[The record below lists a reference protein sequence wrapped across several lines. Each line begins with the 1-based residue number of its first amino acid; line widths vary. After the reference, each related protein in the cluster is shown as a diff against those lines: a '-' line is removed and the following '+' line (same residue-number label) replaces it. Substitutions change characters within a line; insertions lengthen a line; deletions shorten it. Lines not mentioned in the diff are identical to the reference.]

1 MCITKKVPGSF
12 NWAELVHYI
21 HSMKKLY
28 LDDIRIPQT
37 EGWNIIRNY
46 DDFVAW
52 IRLNGVPDEVSF
64 DHDLGEDV
72 AKAKVEAGMSKRK
85 AREQKKETKS
95 GYDAAKWLGE
105 YCLDKNIPFPKW
117 NCHSANPIGKA
128 NIEAYISNVIK
139 HQNKL

>member
-1 MCITKKVPGSF
+1 
-12 NWAELVHYI
+12 
-21 HSMKKLY
+21 MKKLY
-28 LDDIRIPQT
+28 LDDIRTPQT
-37 EGWNIIRNY
+37 EGWIIVRNY

-52 IRLNGVPDEVSF
+52 IRLKGVPDEVSF

-95 GYDAAKWLGE
+95 GYDAAKWLDE
-105 YCLDKNIPFPKW
+105 YCLDKNIPYPKW

-128 NIEAYISNVIK
+128 NIEAYIQNVIK